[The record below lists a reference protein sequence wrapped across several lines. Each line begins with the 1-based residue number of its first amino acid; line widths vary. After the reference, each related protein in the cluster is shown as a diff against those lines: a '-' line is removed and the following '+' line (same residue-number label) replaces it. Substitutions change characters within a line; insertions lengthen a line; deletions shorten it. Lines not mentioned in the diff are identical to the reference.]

1 MKKLFTIIFAVV
13 CGEAYSGMTLKA
25 EDCFVKVDKAE
36 ESLTIYAKCIG
47 VGETL
52 EAAKLDAYNQ
62 LLPQLIS
69 KTQGAIP
76 TVQNSYSANGEV
88 RAEGIENLVVDKMLL
103 QGYWELKDGK
113 YIYKSE
119 LLIDNTKQE

>member
-1 MKKLFTIIFAVV
+1 MKKILAIIFAIV
-13 CGEAYSGMTLKA
+13 CGVAYSGMTLKA
-25 EDCFVKVDKAE
+25 EDCLVKVDKAE

-69 KTQGAIP
+69 KTQESIP

-88 RAEGIENLVVDKMLL
+88 RAEGIENLMVDKMLL
-103 QGYWELKDGK
+103 HGFWELKDGK
-113 YIYKSE
+113 YIYKLE